1 MRRHTMINIMLIAVS
16 IFALVGAG
24 VTAYLLTQ
32 SEDSDIITLNV
43 EDGTHET
50 VGFENL
56 CMIPGE
62 ESVYEFALAAEIAGA
77 YELTLDFS
85 ETKAG
90 ALAQY
95 AYARIE
101 LGGETVAE
109 KRLDA
114 LLDGDAI
121 LLSRALS
128 EDEPLLLT
136 LTYYIPEQVGN
147 EAQAASIDFVLEIT
161 VRSEGY
167 VNE

>member
-1 MRRHTMINIMLIAVS
+1 MSHKAINIMLIAVS
-16 IFALVGAG
+16 IFALIGSI
-24 VTAYLLTQ
+24 VTAYLLAQ
-32 SEDSDIITLNV
+32 SEDSEIITLKI

-50 VGFENL
+50 VGFESL
-56 CMIPGE
+56 CMLPGE
-62 ESVYEFALAAEIAGA
+62 ESVYEFALAPTVAGG
-77 YELTLDFS
+77 YTISLDFS

-101 LGGETVAE
+101 LGGETVEE

-121 LLSRALS
+121 LLSRSLS
-128 EDEPLLLT
+128 EYAPLLLT

-147 EAQAASIDFVLEIT
+147 EAQAASIGFVLDIT
-161 VRSEGY
+161 VNSEETS
-167 VNE
+167 NE